1 MMYDTQRIS
10 SSTHTSSSYHSS
22 YHGSTGSS
30 SDYSSGGASSSHELS
45 SGHDAPMFP
54 DAVRDNYIQ
63 PSRDAVTTNSSTRPQ
78 QQLPMYTPNHSIK
91 GVEAPTQLQKTGEDS
106 FMMDLLPQTH
116 FSKPHVEPLSSS
128 YPSASH
134 EKRQSSFQ
142 PRSPV
147 SHSTFHRH
155 VDRYDP
161 VAAGKVGTIIPP
173 PTTSATPQN
182 IPPLHHGTMAP
193 PPPPFPPPPQRNTR
207 EHNQFHHNNAPTNNK
222 IEPLPL
228 LHSHNRNQETSFP
241 KSIEFPV
248 VSTSFDSGNEN
259 NYFTTMLSNDDAS
272 ELSSYASPSHI
283 FPHAVPSNNYQ
294 SAPPKKQNKIPMH
307 PTARARSE
315 HNVFA
320 QSSLPKN
327 NTFSSHDVLQEY
339 NSHGGVEL
347 KLDQQCQN
355 DHIDYHRHESKRK
368 SSQKSNTEGVASSQR
383 TKALQQIMAEMEEL
397 YELRARAVQEKQS
410 TVFWEKQ
417 IRELQ
422 QSIFSICEETAYAAA
437 CSPAAMVID
446 PQDENCIENTIN
458 SQEIAAVATAIRA
471 SRENSCNS
479 MGLATVSN
487 CSSKSFDS
495 YEQRR
500 EERSVQSEDERIHAH
515 DQRNDS
521 YEILHAMTDNSFNTL
536 TTKNKDRQ
544 SVKVRAP
551 ADLPGGHT
559 FVAKTKGRSII
570 AVVVSIYYH
579 FHLFCLL

>member
-1 MMYDTQRIS
+1 
-10 SSTHTSSSYHSS
+10 
-22 YHGSTGSS
+22 
-30 SDYSSGGASSSHELS
+30 
-45 SGHDAPMFP
+45 
-54 DAVRDNYIQ
+54 
-63 PSRDAVTTNSSTRPQ
+63 
-78 QQLPMYTPNHSIK
+78 
-91 GVEAPTQLQKTGEDS
+91 
-106 FMMDLLPQTH
+106 
-116 FSKPHVEPLSSS
+116 
-128 YPSASH
+128 
-134 EKRQSSFQ
+134 
-142 PRSPV
+142 
-147 SHSTFHRH
+147 
-155 VDRYDP
+155 
-161 VAAGKVGTIIPP
+161 
-173 PTTSATPQN
+173 
-182 IPPLHHGTMAP
+182 
-193 PPPPFPPPPQRNTR
+193 
-207 EHNQFHHNNAPTNNK
+207 
-222 IEPLPL
+222 
-228 LHSHNRNQETSFP
+228 
-241 KSIEFPV
+241 
-248 VSTSFDSGNEN
+248 
-259 NYFTTMLSNDDAS
+259 MLSNDDAS

-307 PTARARSE
+307 PMARARSE

-320 QSSLPKN
+320 QSSLH
-327 NTFSSHDVLQEY
+327 TFSSRDVLQEY

-368 SSQKSNTEGVASSQR
+368 TSQKSNTEGVASSQR

-471 SRENSCNS
+471 NRENSCNN
-479 MGLATVSN
+479 MGLATVSKS
-487 CSSKSFDS
+487 SSKSFDS

-570 AVVVSIYYH
+570 AVVPEGGVRKGEIFRTAVQQEEQKQIPIAIAKSQMPSMSYNGGGYNNHGAQMNVKNNVKDIS
-579 FHLFCLL
+579 FKKRNTVKVRAPADLEEGFTFRASFGNRTVVATVPKGGVRKGDLFSVPFNSR